1 MAQMVKDPPTIQE
14 TWVRSLGWE
23 DPLEKGMV
31 TTAVLLPGEFHGQRS
46 LAGYRPYGCKD
57 PDMTERLTHMHT
69 HTLKV
74 SALFH
79 SIVSG
84 NGVIIFILLCITDL
98 FPFKIGFE
106 QFHYD
111 VSHYNFLHIYIWDSL
126 SFWTCEFIFF
136 TNVGKLLPTS

>member
-57 PDMTERLTHMHT
+57 PDTTERLTHMHT

-98 FPFKIGFE
+98 FPFKIF
-106 QFHYD
+106 
-111 VSHYNFLHIYIWDSL
+111 SL
-126 SFWTCEFIFF
+126 SLVLSNFIMMCLTIIFFIFIF
-136 TNVGKLLPTS
+136 GIH